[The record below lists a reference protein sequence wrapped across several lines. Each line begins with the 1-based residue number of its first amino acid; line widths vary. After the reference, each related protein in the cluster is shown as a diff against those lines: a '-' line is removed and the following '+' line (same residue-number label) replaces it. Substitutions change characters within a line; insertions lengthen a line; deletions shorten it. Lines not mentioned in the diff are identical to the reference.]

1 MSISAP
7 ENSELTYEKKHEL
20 NVGLDMGFLDDRI
33 TLSMDAYRRNNFDL
47 IGNVVTMGLGGAV
60 DKQGNVAE
68 MKSQGVELSLFT
80 RNIERKDFN
89 GRPISSLPG
98 WTTR

>member
-1 MSISAP
+1 
-7 ENSELTYEKKHEL
+7 
-20 NVGLDMGFLDDRI
+20 
-33 TLSMDAYRRNNFDL
+33 MDAYRRNNFDL

-80 RNIERKDFN
+80 RNIERKNFN

>member
-1 MSISAP
+1 
-7 ENSELTYEKKHEL
+7 
-20 NVGLDMGFLDDRI
+20 MGFLDDRI

>member
-1 MSISAP
+1 
-7 ENSELTYEKKHEL
+7 
-20 NVGLDMGFLDDRI
+20 MGFLDDRI

-80 RNIERKDFN
+80 RNIERKTSN